1 MISDVLKT
9 IKYMIQEYRFEDW
22 FYLLVVLIIIII
34 GIYGFCAMIGVV
46 QNPTTMGLL
55 DAR

>member
-1 MISDVLKT
+1 
-9 IKYMIQEYRFEDW
+9 MIQEYRFEDW